1 MIEDMSD
8 KTFAR
13 LLALVVMLPVGVGIV
28 WASWAALG
36 TIAHY
41 VGLALVFLVALALVF
56 LLVRATQV
64 IARHHEDIA
73 ARHHTR
79 ALEQQRTDDTAALEQ
94 QKIELEHA
102 RLMHELTHKSHM
114 DTQRFSLEQHLA
126 ITRVKASEHGYDALV
141 GNGTQGYNITA
152 IPYQGRYAVSSST
165 ERITDPRQLAAP
177 AAADTDT
184 DDDAPDHA
192 MPTQDFI
199 LSRLKR
205 NALEIAPGL
214 DARSGE
220 LRFLSIEDAV
230 HFKLIGSS
238 GFGKSCL
245 AASILDQ
252 AIKLNGPD
260 VLQIALLDL
269 EHKTSVLF
277 EDAPHLVEYKA
288 AGGRRV
294 PLAST
299 NADEVAIHLGHL
311 KSILDQRAK
320 LNEYDL
326 QQQPVILMYVEEM
339 LSLQY
344 EVDPKLLSQMLADLS
359 VLALRARKYRMF
371 LLACSQTDYSTPEL
385 KNAQKQ
391 FRSRIAFAVDTTAAR
406 AAGFMSSDLIKQN
419 FLTAEKGDGHFVLE
433 YPGYAGI
440 CVAPAF
446 DVRAMLLQRSTPV
459 QQAYTDPTRMI
470 VNADS
475 TPVSLAQN
483 TTTDAPER
491 NAQAGTGDIQEVLR
505 LHSLSW
511 GKQAIIEKVYAIKK
525 GGSLK
530 YKEASKR
537 YDLVMALYA
546 PATATTTE
554 PETVVEEEER

>member
-1 MIEDMSD
+1 MIEDMSN

-13 LLALVVMLPVGVGIV
+13 LLAITVTLPVGVGIV

-56 LLVRATQV
+56 LIVRATQE

-73 ARHHTR
+73 ARQHTR
-79 ALEQQRTDDTAALEQ
+79 YLEQQRTDHTAALEQ

-102 RLMHELTHKSHM
+102 RLMHELTHKSLM
-114 DTQRFSLEQHLA
+114 DTHRFSLEQHLA

-141 GNGTQGYNITA
+141 NTQGYNITA
-152 IPYQGRYAVSSST
+152 IPYQGRYAVSPST
-165 ERITDPRQLAAP
+165 ERTTDPRQLAAP
-177 AAADTDT
+177 ASMDT

-205 NALEIAPGL
+205 NKLEIAPGI
-214 DARSGE
+214 DARTGE

-299 NADEVAIHLGHL
+299 NADEVATHLGHL

-326 QQQPVILMYVEEM
+326 QQQPVILIYVEEM

-371 LLACSQTDYSTPEL
+371 LLACAQTDYSTPEL

-391 FRSRIAFAVDTTAAR
+391 FRSRIAFAVDVTSAR

-419 FLTAEKGDGHFVLE
+419 FMTAEKGDGHFVLE

-459 QQAYTDPTRMI
+459 QQAYTAPERMI

-475 TPVSLAQN
+475 TPVVRVQN
-483 TTTDAPER
+483 VTTDAPER
-491 NAQAGTGDIQEVLR
+491 AVQAGTGDIQEVLR
-505 LHSLSW
+505 LHALSW
-511 GKQAIIEKVYAIKK
+511 GKQAIIEKVYTIKK

-530 YKEASKR
+530 YKEAAKR
-537 YDLVMALYA
+537 YDLIMALYA
-546 PATATTTE
+546 PAVTPAE
-554 PETVVEEEER
+554 PETVVVEEEES

>member
-1 MIEDMSD
+1 MIEDMSN

-13 LLALVVMLPVGVGIV
+13 LLVLVVTLPVGVGIV

-36 TIAHY
+36 AIAHY

-56 LLVRATQV
+56 LVVRATQE

-79 ALEQQRTDDTAALEQ
+79 SLEQQRTDHTAALEQ

-165 ERITDPRQLAAP
+165 ERTTDPRQLAAP
-177 AAADTDT
+177 AAADTD
-184 DDDAPDHA
+184 DDDAIDHA

-205 NALEIAPGL
+205 NALEIAPGI
-214 DARSGE
+214 DAKTGE

-260 VLQIALLDL
+260 VLQVALLDL

-299 NADEVAIHLGHL
+299 NADEVATHLGHL

-326 QQQPVILMYVEEM
+326 QQQPVILIYVEEM

-371 LLACSQTDYSTPEL
+371 LLACAQTDYSTPEL

-391 FRSRIAFAVDTTAAR
+391 FRSRIAFAVDTTSAR
-406 AAGFMSSDLIKQN
+406 AAGFMSTELIKQN

-440 CVAPAF
+440 CIAPSF
-446 DVRAMLLQRSTPV
+446 DVRAMLLARSTPV
-459 QQAYTDPTRMI
+459 HQAYTAPERMI

-475 TPVSLAQN
+475 TPASLAQN

-491 NAQAGTGDIQEVLR
+491 TPQAGIGDIQEVLR
-505 LHSLSW
+505 LHSLNW

-537 YDLVMALYA
+537 YDLIMALYA
-546 PATATTTE
+546 PAAA
-554 PETVVEEEER
+554 PLETVVVEEEEG

>member
-1 MIEDMSD
+1 MIEDMSN

-13 LLALVVMLPVGVGIV
+13 LLVLVVTLPVGVGIV

-36 TIAHY
+36 AIAHY

-56 LLVRATQV
+56 LVVRATQE

-79 ALEQQRTDDTAALEQ
+79 SLEQQRTDHTAALEQ
-94 QKIELEHA
+94 QKIELEHD
-102 RLMHELTHKSHM
+102 RLMHELTHKSLM

-165 ERITDPRQLAAP
+165 ERTTDPRQLAAP
-177 AAADTDT
+177 AAADTD
-184 DDDAPDHA
+184 DDDAIDHA

-205 NALEIAPGL
+205 NALEIAPGI
-214 DARSGE
+214 DAKTGE

-252 AIKLNGPD
+252 AIKLNSPD
-260 VLQIALLDL
+260 VLQVALLDL

-299 NADEVAIHLGHL
+299 NADEVATHLGHL

-371 LLACSQTDYSTPEL
+371 LLACAQTDYSTPEL

-391 FRSRIAFAVDTTAAR
+391 FRSRIAFAVDTTSAR
-406 AAGFMSSDLIKQN
+406 AAGFMSTELIKQN

-440 CVAPAF
+440 CIAPSF
-446 DVRAMLLQRSTPV
+446 DVRAMLLARSTPV
-459 QQAYTDPTRMI
+459 HQAYTAPERMI

-475 TPVSLAQN
+475 TPASLAQN

-491 NAQAGTGDIQEVLR
+491 TPQAGIGDIQEVLR
-505 LHSLSW
+505 LHSLNW

-537 YDLVMALYA
+537 YDLIMALYA
-546 PATATTTE
+546 PAAA
-554 PETVVEEEER
+554 PLETVVVEEEEG